1 MGVHRHRPRPT
12 GADRAGIAVADLVLI
27 PTRPSAL
34 DIEQAAITVELCE
47 THNKPHAFILNH
59 ALPGAKL
66 TKSSI
71 AFLKKDGSTVV
82 EQPITFRQAYM
93 AAMTVGK
100 SGPEVEKTEAAR
112 REIDAVWVAVKT
124 LIAEE
129 VA

>member
-1 MGVHRHRPRPT
+1 V
-12 GADRAGIAVADLVLI
+12 VI

-47 THNKPHAFILNH
+47 THHKPHAFVLNH
-59 ALPGAKL
+59 TMRGAKL

-71 AFLKKDGSTVV
+71 AFLRKGGSTVI
-82 EQPITFRQAYM
+82 ESPIMFRQAYM

-100 SGPEVEKTEAAR
+100 SGPEVEKAAAAR
-112 REIDAVWVAVKT
+112 KEIDAVWEAVKA
-124 LIAEE
+124 LLAEE